1 MTKKTKKKSKKVD
14 KNKLLIKT
22 ISVFFIYFLYSYIL
36 NLLFDGSITA
46 SFIADLLF
54 MFGIIFAYKD
64 NLTEDAKNL
73 KTKYSI
79 GKIIKTILIWVIVIF
94 ISNIV
99 IGFVI
104 DLISPLAGKTLDD
117 NTTAIDSLFKISTI
131 YTIFKTMIF
140 GVVAE
145 ELLYRESIND
155 VVKNKW
161 LFIIITSIIYTIL
174 NFIFLDTNPTNNY
187 YLMHIMMYF
196 IPALILSTAY
206 YKNNYNIIILML
218 IKFTYQLIPLTLM
231 FISA

>member
-1 MTKKTKKKSKKVD
+1 MTSKTKKRSKKVD

-64 NLTEDAKNL
+64 NLKEDAKNL
-73 KTKYSI
+73 KTKYNI
-79 GKIIKTILIWVIVIF
+79 GKIIKTILIWVVIIF
-94 ISNIV
+94 VFNIG

-131 YTIFKTMIF
+131 YTIFKTMVF
-140 GVVAE
+140 GIIAE
-145 ELLYRESIND
+145 ELLFRESIND

-161 LFIIITSIIYTIL
+161 LFIFVSSVIYTL
-174 NFIFLDTNPTNNY
+174 FNFIFTDFTDSYIVLSILT
-187 YLMHIMMYF
+187 YF
-196 IPALILSTAY
+196 LPALIFSTAY
-206 YKNNYNIIILML
+206 YKNNCNIIILML